1 MLNVL
6 FVNIAR
12 MLRIVVGTYN
22 RDFST
27 TLELTIRMTSPT
39 LLKWMTKKDRS
50 FDFITL
56 RLRFSLWDSFFSITN
71 FIIYSLFPIG
81 NTEYFSLLKIFY
93 KFKKNYKILILILN
107 YIDTIKNF
115 C

>member
-12 MLRIVVGTYN
+12 MIRIVVGTYN

-39 LLKWMTKKDRS
+39 LLK
-50 FDFITL
+50 
-56 RLRFSLWDSFFSITN
+56 
-71 FIIYSLFPIG
+71 
-81 NTEYFSLLKIFY
+81 
-93 KFKKNYKILILILN
+93 
-107 YIDTIKNF
+107 
-115 C
+115 